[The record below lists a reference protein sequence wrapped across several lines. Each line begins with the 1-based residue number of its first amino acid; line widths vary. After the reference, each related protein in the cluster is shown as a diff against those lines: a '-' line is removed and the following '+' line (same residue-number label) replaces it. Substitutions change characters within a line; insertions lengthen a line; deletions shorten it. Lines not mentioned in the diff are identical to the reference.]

1 MFLFLSWWTDL
12 WINIW
17 VTNMGY
23 RWILNIASQ
32 LVHLSC
38 KQRCLLGWYSFY
50 SLYTTICRGFIT
62 VDVVLIPIKPR
73 WPQVALAGGALAK
86 GGGGICVPGIGWNI
100 CMVWTMVFTIKF
112 AGSSRYSL
120 NETNALKCE
129 WSEPGRTRS
138 CQRGCKESQRRGRAS
153 RRYLPKRYPLVNVY
167 ILPWK
172 ITMLLMG
179 KSTITMAI
187 FHSKMLV
194 HQRVNQISLEFVGR
208 TPALGIPE
216 AASYWGG
223 WQGVSFWVR

>member
-1 MFLFLSWWTDL
+1 MTHWVRWLAYKKCWFYQGSDEYPEGTAYISRMTRLTNVTLFLSWWTDL

-17 VTNMGY
+17 ATNMGY

-100 CMVWTMVFTIKF
+100 CVVWTMVFTIK
-112 AGSSRYSL
+112 Y
-120 NETNALKCE
+120 
-129 WSEPGRTRS
+129 
-138 CQRGCKESQRRGRAS
+138 
-153 RRYLPKRYPLVNVY
+153 
-167 ILPWK
+167 
-172 ITMLLMG
+172 
-179 KSTITMAI
+179 
-187 FHSKMLV
+187 
-194 HQRVNQISLEFVGR
+194 
-208 TPALGIPE
+208 
-216 AASYWGG
+216 
-223 WQGVSFWVR
+223 